1 MKIGFSNFML
11 IGTRHESSS
20 ALKVSRVASQKSPM
34 VAAPDADDALTKR
47 LKKQKEAFEQL
58 AALPSPKESAMQN
71 ASQKVGF
78 LKQRLETLK
87 AMMRFASPEQ
97 LKSMAKEL
105 KSIARELGVAA
116 RQLNDSGGGS
126 AGPSVTPTV
135 TSAQPTSVTPT
146 ASSDSAEN
154 GSADAQADA
163 QAANATL
170 ASAEAAMAN
179 QEDEQSEHAQDAA
192 TTTNNAPNEPA
203 VIITSQPQD
212 DRRSQGISASEHAL
226 RSILIDTKKE
236 LQEAMNELKIR
247 LRQEDKEARR
257 ELKKAEE
264 DMRKLDRTLAQ
275 STSNALYSSLGQMLP
290 TTVNS
295 ASVVTGSISVEV

>member
-11 IGTRHESSS
+11 IGTRHESSP

-135 TSAQPTSVTPT
+135 TSAQPTSSVTPT

-154 GSADAQADA
+154 SSADTQADA

-170 ASAEAAMAN
+170 ASAEATMAN
-179 QEDEQSEHAQDAA
+179 QDDEQSEQAQGAA
-192 TTTNNAPNEPA
+192 TTTNDAPKA
-203 VIITSQPQD
+203 VITSLQPQD

-264 DMRKLDRTLAQ
+264 DMSKLDRILAQ

-295 ASVVTGSISVEV
+295 ASVVMGSISVEV